1 MAMHGST
8 ACEVETDTTKATT
21 TTKFA
26 LIALGALA
34 AVTLLAQYGAPSERT
49 SPAALKPHPGQQ
61 AGALESLRA
70 YLSLSDSQ
78 VEQLRS
84 LSKQNRAATKATS
97 DKLCSNRITLL
108 ALMNSSAESDQA
120 KADRLVVESTG
131 LRKKMRASLQELAEQ
146 AEAILT
152 PGQQQK
158 FAALAST
165 VQAQQAASPR
175 TMPAAWPMI
184 FAAAELGLI
193 ASPTQGDGTAIDAL
207 SEPRAVPVLSR

>member
-1 MAMHGST
+1 MAKQRPT
-8 ACEVETDTTKATT
+8 ACKVETDTSKATT

-34 AVTLLAQYGAPSERT
+34 AVTLLAQYGASSERT
-49 SPAALKPHPGQQ
+49 SSAALKPRSGQQ

-70 YLSLSDSQ
+70 YLGLSDSQ
-78 VEQLRS
+78 VGQLRS
-84 LSKQNRAATKATS
+84 LSKQNHTATKAIS
-97 DKLCSNRITLL
+97 DKLRSNRIAVL

-120 KADRLVVESTG
+120 KAGRMVAESTG
-131 LRKKMRASLQELAEQ
+131 LREKMRASLQELATQ

-165 VQAQQAASPR
+165 VQAQQEASPR
-175 TMPAAWPMI
+175 AMPAAWPMI

-193 ASPTQGDGTAIDAL
+193 ATPARGDGTAIGAL
-207 SEPRAVPVLSR
+207 SEPRAVPVSSR